1 MLSEYVVIA
10 KYMTL
15 EPIRKRLKKKKR
27 KPKRQQTS
35 QPFSNAT
42 HIPRGFIRYKKK
54 KLRKTV

>member
-27 KPKRQQTS
+27 KKPKRQQI
-35 QPFSNAT
+35 T
-42 HIPRGFIRYKKK
+42 HVPRGFIRYKHK
-54 KLRKTV
+54 KLKRVV